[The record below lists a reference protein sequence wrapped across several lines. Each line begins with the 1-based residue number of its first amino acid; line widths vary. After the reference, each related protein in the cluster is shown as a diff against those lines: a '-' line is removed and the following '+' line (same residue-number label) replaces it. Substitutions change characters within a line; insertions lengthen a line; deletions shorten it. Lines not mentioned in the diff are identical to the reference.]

1 MRVKSVNVERSGI
14 EFCYNQ
20 ISVMVYL
27 RDKEMRIAEE
37 ITYEVA
43 TGPVVSNVQIVLRDG
58 KVYLDSPFG
67 ENEIE
72 NPTNIVKGLEEI
84 LEGIKEKHPSVY
96 EKYREFLKAY
106 QSG

>member
-1 MRVKSVNVERSGI
+1 MRVKSVNVEKSGI
-14 EFCYNQ
+14 EFCYNE

-27 RDKEMRIAEE
+27 KENEMRIAEE

-67 ENEIE
+67 QNVIE
-72 NPTNIVKGLEEI
+72 NPANIVKGLREI
-84 LEGIKEKHPSVY
+84 LEGIREKHPSVY
-96 EKYREFLKAY
+96 EKYNEFLKAF
-106 QSG
+106 QA